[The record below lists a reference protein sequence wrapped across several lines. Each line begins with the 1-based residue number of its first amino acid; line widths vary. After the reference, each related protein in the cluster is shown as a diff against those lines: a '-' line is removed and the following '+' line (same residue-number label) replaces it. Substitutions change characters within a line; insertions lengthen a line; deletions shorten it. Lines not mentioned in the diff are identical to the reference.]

1 MCEEDQQIRIA
12 QLTFHAALEFA
23 KHLCLATVLFAEV
36 DILPFHAF
44 VSADNYHI
52 HKSLP
57 VSGLELE
64 VSNQAVKTSFLFHK
78 S

>member
-1 MCEEDQQIRIA
+1 MRKQNHQIGAA
-12 QLTFHAALEFA
+12 QLAAHAALEFA

-52 HKSLP
+52 HKSLS
-57 VSGLELE
+57 VSGWELE
-64 VSNQAVKTSFLFHK
+64 VSNQAVKTSFLFRE